1 MALQRR
7 SVERTLTRKLGMEMD
22 ERDHRVYR
30 LFVTGQFVSQTKVSR
45 GSGYHTLAPDLVKA
59 MARDLKVP
67 MRFFRELDAC
77 TKGLDDYLQ
86 LLRDTG
92 AL

>member
-1 MALQRR
+1 MVLSRR
-7 SVERTLTRKLGMEMD
+7 GVERALTRKLGMELD
-22 ERDHRVYR
+22 QRDHRVYR
-30 LFVTGQFVSQTKVSR
+30 LFIDGQFVSQTKVSR

-59 MARDLKVP
+59 MARDLKVSV
-67 MRFFRELDAC
+67 RFFRELEAC
-77 TKGLDDYLQ
+77 TKDLDDYLQ